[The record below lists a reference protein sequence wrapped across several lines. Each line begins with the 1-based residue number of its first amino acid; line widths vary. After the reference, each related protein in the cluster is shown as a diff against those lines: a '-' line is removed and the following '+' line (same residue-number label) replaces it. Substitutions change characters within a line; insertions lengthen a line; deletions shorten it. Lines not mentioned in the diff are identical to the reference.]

1 LANNSSRFIP
11 HFATLTESLRKLT
24 SKGVSFNFGLEQKA
38 SFQLLKESMAEADT
52 LAYFDKSAST
62 KVIADA
68 TPVGL
73 GAELMQNQNGAW
85 VPICYASSSLTECE
99 RAELMQNQ
107 NGAWV
112 LICYGSRR
120 SFCCSFL
127 GIKPK
132 MSLSV
137 NMLP

>member
-1 LANNSSRFIP
+1 
-11 HFATLTESLRKLT
+11 
-24 SKGVSFNFGLEQKA
+24 
-38 SFQLLKESMAEADT
+38 MAEADT

-68 TPVGL
+68 TPIGL
-73 GAELMQNQNGAW
+73 G
-85 VPICYASSSLTECE
+85 
-99 RAELMQNQ
+99 AELMQNQ